1 MSVTNEGLR
10 LLEKSDEKKSE
21 KHNTLSLA
29 HDQMQTT
36 VNMEAATL
44 TQKMQELEIEVS
56 MKDTISAVGDGNGLV
71 YNKRQ
76 ERDNKVPYQA
86 STVMKQSQRSRR

>member
-10 LLEKSDEKKSE
+10 LLEKSDEKKSD
-21 KHNTLSLA
+21 KYNASSLVQ
-29 HDQMQTT
+29 DQMQTT
-36 VNMEAATL
+36 VNIEAASM
-44 TQKMQELEIEVS
+44 TQKIQELEIEVS
-56 MKDTISAVGDGNGLV
+56 MKDSTSVGVGNGLV

-86 STVMKQSQRSRR
+86 SPMVK